1 MPEPVE
7 LLDGVVKHED
17 TIEIRWRF
25 KANLSDLPP
34 EGVTL
39 RAPGPVPSAGNWELE
54 LTDDGVDP
62 DIFRVRVRHGVVPV
76 GAFGRS
82 VVVKVQ
88 FAWLVGA
95 HERRLH
101 GWAFQWW
108 IAALRCV
115 HEQPLACR
123 LQLLHIT
130 KRTPR
135 GCSLAGERANQHAGV
150 FLFNH
155 PLSQPA
161 ARRRSQS
168 QHSGRRRYQSTTTGQ
183 QVLLITI
190 FCLRST
196 QC

>member
-17 TIEIRWRF
+17 TIEIRWCF

-39 RAPGPVPSAGNWELE
+39 RAPGPVPLAGNWELE

-62 DIFRVRVRHGVVPV
+62 DIFRVRVQHGVVPV

-82 VVVKVQ
+82 VVVRVQ
-88 FAWLVGA
+88 FARLVGA

-168 QHSGRRRYQSTTTGQ
+168 QHSGRRRDQSFTTGQ